1 MSPLRPCGAAD
12 SSADILSSVAARC
25 EFAPHDRL
33 GPAGRAILS
42 RRRNG
47 FTHPRLKGVNR
58 RIEPM
63 LKFIGGTVG
72 VIFLIGLL
80 VVIGLLALIF

>member
-1 MSPLRPCGAAD
+1 MSPSAMRSSRVVLWASYPHGGQMRIPSAAT
-12 SSADILSSVAARC
+12 VRT
-25 EFAPHDRL
+25 
-33 GPAGRAILS
+33 AGRHILS

-47 FTHPRLKGVNR
+47 FAHPRLKGVNR